1 MAANHDAQ
9 FKALLK
15 LKAVLRDFFVLLLPD
30 IACYIHFSQIEFV
43 DKERFTLE
51 GSPRTGDLLIK
62 TRYRDDS
69 AAFLRPLAEMR
80 LFLEKTEVALSRHPG
95 GTKIVLN
102 YNHRYV
108 FGNNYRAHH
117 PGLGENKMI
126 PLLTDTGE
134 TVTLKDTNQNPV

>member
-1 MAANHDAQ
+1 
-9 FKALLK
+9 
-15 LKAVLRDFFVLLLPD
+15 
-30 IACYIHFSQIEFV
+30 
-43 DKERFTLE
+43 
-51 GSPRTGDLLIK
+51 
-62 TRYRDDS
+62 
-69 AAFLRPLAEMR
+69 MR
-80 LFLEKTEVALSRHPG
+80 LFLEKIEVALSRHPG

-102 YNHRYV
+102 YKHRYGTV